1 MKTWQDFLTAPDRV
15 DFIRQAINDYRT
27 SDDYRIALD
36 ADLYERQQNSTIN
49 QFVKWIYTA
58 TGARVIDTTASNNHI
73 ASNFFHRLNT
83 ARATYSL
90 GNGVSFSDT
99 RENQRQ
105 DGSTVTVDV
114 TKERLGKK
122 FDTVLYNA
130 AYDAL
135 IHGVSYLYWNVDRV
149 HEFKMTEFCPLLDED
164 TGALMGGIRFW
175 ALDWDKKPVT
185 AVLYEPDGFTKY
197 RTKQGSS
204 GLDLAEYE
212 AKRAYRLQVAQNAAD
227 GEFVVGESNYS
238 ALPIVPLYG
247 SKHRQSTLVGLK
259 EQIDAY
265 DLINSGFAN
274 DLQDCAEIYW
284 LISDAMGTQP
294 KDIQRFRDQIKFLH
308 MAAVDSETPA
318 KPYTQ
323 EIPTEARTRFLESIQ
338 AQMYRDFGALDVHTV
353 AAGATND
360 HIDAAYQPMD
370 EEADDFE
377 YQIIEAVQ
385 QLLALQGIE
394 DVPQFKRGRT
404 SNQLEQTQMIISAAQ
419 YLDDETVLQLLP
431 FITVDMIKKI
441 MAARDKESAE
451 RLQDVPPEEEQP
463 EEQEA

>member
-1 MKTWQDFLTAPDRV
+1 MRTWQDYLAAPDKL
-15 DFIRQAINDYRT
+15 DFIRRAINEYRSSAEYMT
-27 SDDYRIALD
+27 AVD
-36 ADLYERQQNSTIN
+36 ADLYERQRNSTIN
-49 QFVKWIYTA
+49 RFVRWIYTA
-58 TGARVIDTTASNNHI
+58 AGTQAVDTTASNNHI

-83 ARATYSL
+83 ARCTYSL
-90 GNGVSFSDT
+90 GNGISFAND
-99 RENQRQ
+99 RKEQRR
-105 DGSTVTVDV
+105 DGRTVTVDT
-114 TKERLGKK
+114 TKERMGKD

-135 IHGVSYLYWNVDRV
+135 IHQVSYLFWNVDRV

-164 TGALMGGIRFW
+164 TGTLMGGIRFW
-175 ALDWDKKPVT
+175 SLDWQNKPVT
-185 AVLYEPDGFTKY
+185 AVLFEPDGFTKY
-197 RTKQGSS
+197 RTKAGSR

-212 AKRAYRLQVAQNAAD
+212 AKQAYRQQVAQNAAD
-227 GEFVVGESNYS
+227 GEFIVGESNYS

-247 SKHRQSTLVGLK
+247 SKRKQSTLVGMK

-284 LISDAMGTQP
+284 LISDAMGTTT
-294 KDIQRFRDQIKFLH
+294 KDIQKFRDQIKFLH
-308 MAAVDSETPA
+308 MAVADSETPV

-323 EIPTEARTRFLESIQ
+323 EIPTEARTKFLEGIQ

-377 YQIIEAVQ
+377 YQIIQAVQ

-394 DVPQFKRGRT
+394 DVPQFKRNRI
-404 SNQLEQTQMIISAAQ
+404 SNQYEQTQMVMLAAER
-419 YLDDETVLQLLP
+419 LDDETILNKLP
-431 FITVDMIKKI
+431 FVTVDEVNKI
-441 MAARDKESAE
+441 LAAKDADSDSRFDT
-451 RLQDVPPEEEQP
+451 EEQP
-463 EEQEA
+463 EV